1 MDHWQVSTEELIAG
15 RYRTLEVVQ
24 QEEGRTVGLGEDVE
38 FGRPVTL
45 IGSRLA
51 PLTPEA
57 GIRRTVARILR
68 DAEAMQLLCPQGAAT
83 VLDVIEDNGVLWTVT
98 ERIEGTPLGEVLAR
112 GPLNQVRAA
121 RIGVGILDVLE
132 AAHRR
137 GMTHGDLSPGQVFV
151 REDGGVV
158 VTGFGLV
165 GASVTQRVTAPA
177 YASPEQARGSSAGP
191 AADQWALGALLYAM
205 TEGRP
210 PVKDRGD
217 VEATL
222 RAVDRLPLRTPVK
235 SGPLTPAVTGLL
247 RRSALERVPEP
258 VVRASLERILN
269 GDLEDSAEEA
279 PATGPNAA
287 LLVAH
292 RAGRAWSTPA
302 VRRSVLAGAGLVVV
316 ASSVAVLATAGH
328 HGGAPTAG
336 AAPTRSGPPAV
347 SAAPSGDGSG
357 RTLPTEASRTGTASP
372 SSPPSV
378 SPSATPSSRAPSAP
392 QPDFERFVAAEGFSV
407 DLPRGWKRLSTTRA
421 AQDTY
426 RVTFGASKDPRT
438 LTVTAGVHL
447 GDDPVAVWQNLETS
461 LRSTDEDFARVGTV
475 HAVTYQGHPGADMV
489 WLSTVDGV
497 RVRTYGRG
505 FLTGGGRGF
514 SLRWTTPAADADSK
528 ADQQALDAIL
538 RSFRT
543 TSG

>member
-1 MDHWQVSTEELIAG
+1 MDHGQASTEELIAG

-24 QEEGRTVGLGEDVE
+24 QEEGRTVGLGWDVE

-68 DAEAMQLLCPQGAAT
+68 DSEAMQLLCPDGAAG

-98 ERIEGTPLGEVLAR
+98 ERIEGTPLGELLAR
-112 GPLNQVRAA
+112 GPLNYVRAA
-121 RIGVGILDVLE
+121 RIAVGILDVLE
-132 AAHRR
+132 PAHRR

-165 GASVTQRVTAPA
+165 GASVTQRITAPA

-217 VEATL
+217 AEATL

-269 GDLEDSAEEA
+269 GDLEESAEQA
-279 PATGPNAA
+279 PASGPNAA

-292 RAGRAWSTPA
+292 RAGRAWSRPA

-336 AAPTRSGPPAV
+336 AEPARSGPPAV
-347 SAAPSGDGSG
+347 SAAPSGEGTG

-372 SSPPSV
+372 SAPPSA
-378 SPSATPSSRAPSAP
+378 SPSSSAPSAP
-392 QPDFERFVAAEGFSV
+392 QPDLERFVADEGFSV
-407 DLPRGWKRLSTTRA
+407 DLPRGWKRLGTTRA

-438 LTVTAGVHL
+438 LTVTAGVNL

-461 LRSTDEDFARVGTV
+461 LKSTDEDFARVGTV
-475 HAVTYQGHPGADMV
+475 RAVTYQGYPGADMV

-497 RVRTYGRG
+497 RLRTYGRG

-528 ADQQALDAIL
+528 ADQQTLDAIL